1 MADAAASKAQTALG
15 ASEDPVF
22 ATFDAQEIGR
32 CVARRMTPAEFN
44 QHILLAL
51 RQNGAPIEGSE
62 GFLRPARGVVC
73 KTKTSPRGQ
82 GYFTYCWLPDEAWA
96 AVRDYKKDAGFD
108 AYEAPGGAAVN

>member
-1 MADAAASKAQTALG
+1 MSDTAAVKAQSALD

-51 RQNGAPIEGSE
+51 RQNGAPIEGAE

-73 KTKTSPRGQ
+73 KARTSPRGQ
-82 GYFTYCWLPDEAWA
+82 GYFTYCWLPDDAWA
-96 AVRDYKKDAGFD
+96 AVKGYREEAGFE
-108 AYEAPGGAAVN
+108 AYAGEGTTVN